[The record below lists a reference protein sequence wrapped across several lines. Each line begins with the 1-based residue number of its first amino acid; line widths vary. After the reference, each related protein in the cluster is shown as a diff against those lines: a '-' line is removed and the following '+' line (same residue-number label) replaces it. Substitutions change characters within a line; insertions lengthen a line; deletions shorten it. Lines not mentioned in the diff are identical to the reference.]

1 MPDHS
6 TDVIVDT
13 EAQTAVVTS
22 STHKAIFNV
31 YKPRDQTT
39 FFRVKPTNGVLPT
52 VLSGRFSSLNKAVE
66 HVVHYLEHAQET
78 FAAKS
83 DRLHQERQERN
94 AAKLNS
100 KDNQLV

>member
-6 TDVIVDT
+6 TDVIADT
-13 EAQTAVVTS
+13 EAQTATVTS
-22 STHKAIFNV
+22 TTHKSAFHV
-31 YKPRDQTT
+31 YKPRNQTT
-39 FFRVKPTNGVLPT
+39 FFRVRPDKGVLPT
-52 VLSGRFSSLNKAVE
+52 VLSGQFSSLNKAIE
-66 HVVHYLEHAQET
+66 HVVHYLEHAHET

-94 AAKLNS
+94 AAKSLP